1 LLLAFEL
8 VLCHGGFEVGDNA
21 SGGLFEVGEG

>member
-1 LLLAFEL
+1 L